1 MRKLCIL
8 AFLALPAL
16 AQQQPARGFTAAEW
30 KTQQETE
37 AKFRAIPSP
46 ERIGA
51 YMRIMSEE
59 PHHAGSRGSMDVA
72 QYALGLFREWGL
84 EARIEAFEALMPYP
98 LSRSLDLIAPVKYKA
113 RLKEAV
119 IKEDKDSAD
128 ADQLPTYNAYSAS
141 GEATGQ
147 LVYVNYGLP
156 EDYETLKQLGISVKG
171 KIVIARYGRSW
182 RGTKAR
188 LAQENGALACILYSD
203 PRDDGYFQGDVYPR
217 GPFRPPTGV
226 QRGSVMDMPIH
237 VGDPLSPGWASER
250 GSKRLPLAEAQTIMK
265 IPVQPISYEDA
276 RPLLENLDGPVAP
289 EAWRGALPITYHIG
303 PGPATVRLKVEMD
316 WSTRPLY
323 NVIATINGSVWPNQ
337 WVIWGNHHDA
347 WVNGAHDP
355 VSGAAAVLE
364 TGRALAEMVKQ
375 GWKPKRTIKL
385 ALWDGEEFGLL
396 GSTEWVEKRRA
407 ELDRKAVAYLNS
419 DSNGRG
425 RLRASGSPLLQT
437 FMEEVL
443 RDITDPMSSKSVL
456 DQWRE
461 TQRQM
466 KDRRPAPFRLSPP
479 GAGSDYVAFQHYAG
493 IASVNA
499 GFGGD
504 GGGVYHSIYDSFEWY
519 TKFSDQNFVYGRAL
533 CQLMGTAL
541 LRLADAP
548 VVGFEFQGLVS
559 NVRSWRDDL
568 ARAVRDA
575 DGQLDFAEFD
585 AAVGRV
591 DKAAAAYESALVAFL
606 NRPELPP
613 AAELGALN
621 EAVYRS
627 ERALLSPSGL
637 PGRPWYKHQLFAP
650 GQYTGYGAKT
660 LPAVREAVEAKQW
673 TAAAAH
679 MKPLAQA
686 LAALAERIENA
697 AKLFGGS

>member
-1 MRKLCIL
+1 MKRLIL
-8 AFLALPAL
+8 LACLVAPAL
-16 AQQQPARGFTAAEW
+16 AEQPARGFPAGQW
-30 KTQQETE
+30 KLQQEHE
-37 AKFRAIPSP
+37 AKFRGLVDP
-46 ERIGA
+46 ERIRS
-51 YMRIMSEE
+51 YMRVMSEE

-113 RLKEAV
+113 KLKEAV

-147 LVYVNYGLP
+147 LVYVNYGTL

-171 KIVIARYGRSW
+171 KIVIARYGKCW

-203 PRDDGYFQGDVYPR
+203 PRDDGYFQGDIYPR

-226 QRGSVMDMPIH
+226 QRGSVMDMPIY
-237 VGDPLSPGWASER
+237 VGDPLSPGWPSER
-250 GSKRLPLAEAQTIMK
+250 GSKRLAREEAQTILK

-289 EAWRGALPITYHIG
+289 EPWRGALPITYHLG
-303 PGPATVRLKVEMD
+303 PGPATVRLRVEMD

-337 WVIWGNHHDA
+337 WVLWGNHHDA
-347 WVNGAHDP
+347 WVNGAQDP

-364 TGRALAEMVKQ
+364 TGRALAEMLKE
-375 GWKPKRTIKL
+375 GWKPRRTIKL

-407 ELDRKAVAYLNS
+407 ELDRKLVAYFNS

-425 RLRASGSPLLQT
+425 PLRAGGSPLLQR
-437 FMEEVL
+437 FMEEVA
-443 RDITDPMSSKSVL
+443 RDISDPVASKSVL
-456 DQWRE
+456 DRWRE
-461 TQRQM
+461 QQRRS
-466 KDRRPAPFRLSPP
+466 KDQPPPEFRLTPL
-479 GAGSDYVAFQHYAG
+479 GAGSDYVAFLHHAG
-493 IASVNA
+493 ISSVNA
-499 GFGGD
+499 GFAGD
-504 GGGVYHSIYDSFEWY
+504 PGGVYHSIYDSFEWY

-533 CQLMGTAL
+533 AQLMGAAL
-541 LRLADAP
+541 LRLSSAP
-548 VVGFEFQGLVS
+548 LVGFEFTGLVS
-559 NVRSWRDDL
+559 NVRAWRNDL
-568 ARAVRDA
+568 EQTVQRS
-575 DGQLDFAEFD
+575 DGQLDFKEFD
-585 AAVGRV
+585 AALARIE
-591 DKAAAAYESALVAFL
+591 KAAVAYEAAADAFL
-606 NRPELPP
+606 KRAELPP
-613 AAELGALN
+613 AAQLAAIN
-621 EAVYRS
+621 EAIFRS
-627 ERALLSPSGL
+627 ERALLTSAGL
-637 PGRPWYKHQLFAP
+637 PGREWYKHQLYAP
-650 GQYTGYGAKT
+650 GMYTGYSAKT

-679 MKPLAQA
+679 MKPLVQA
-686 LAALAERIENA
+686 LDAFAARVEA
-697 AKLFGGS
+697 AVALLGGS